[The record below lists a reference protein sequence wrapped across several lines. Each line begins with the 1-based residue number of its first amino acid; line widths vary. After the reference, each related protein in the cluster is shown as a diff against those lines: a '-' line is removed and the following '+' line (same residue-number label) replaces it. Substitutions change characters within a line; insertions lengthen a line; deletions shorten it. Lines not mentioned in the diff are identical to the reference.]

1 MENIPVGGLGL
12 IALTGCEELGKKVDD
27 YLVRWRRE
35 TAHEHRDDAAFAG
48 YERDTYMISADVP
61 RFGSGEAKGILKESV
76 RGKDLY
82 LMVDVCN
89 YSVTYSL
96 TGRTNHMSPDDHF
109 QNLKRIIAA
118 VGGLLTL
125 AIMFTLGTPTPRTRL
140 SERFRTVPAEEQWV
154 RAQRAVVLEQLR
166 KRNLV
171 NDADSTALAQLP
183 LGTWRELESL
193 QDGRIVR
200 HL

>member
-1 MENIPVGGLGL
+1 MIRRTERILENIPVGGLGL

-48 YERDTYMISADVP
+48 YERDTYMINADVP

-96 TGRTNHMSPDDHF
+96 TGQTNHMSPDDHF

-118 VGGLLTL
+118 VGGKGRRINV
-125 AIMFTLGTPTPRTRL
+125 IMPFLY
-140 SERFRTVPAEEQWV
+140 
-154 RAQRAVVLEQLR
+154 
-166 KRNLV
+166 
-171 NDADSTALAQLP
+171 
-183 LGTWRELESL
+183 ESR
-193 QDGRIVR
+193 Q
-200 HL
+200 